1 MEMDMTDENRSRRS
15 LRDFDPYTD
24 RNGQDNG
31 EDSALDVAHAAA
43 TDRQLACNPNGEAET
58 ARLASGRPNLGATDA
73 DGTEA
78 TEAEVPR
85 ETIERMSNPSLSPR
99 KGKGA

>member
-1 MEMDMTDENRSRRS
+1 MDMTDENRSRRS

-31 EDSALDVAHAAA
+31 EDSALDLARPAA
-43 TDRQLACNPNGEAET
+43 TDRQLARNPNGEAET

-73 DGTEA
+73 DGGTEA

-85 ETIERMSNPSLSPR
+85 EMIERMSNPSGPPR